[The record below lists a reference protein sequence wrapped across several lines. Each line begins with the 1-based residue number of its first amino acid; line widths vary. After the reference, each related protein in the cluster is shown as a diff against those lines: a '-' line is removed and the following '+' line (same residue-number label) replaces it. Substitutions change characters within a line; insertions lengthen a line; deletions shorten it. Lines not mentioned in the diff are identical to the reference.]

1 MQNFKFGIYISSHK
15 QLNVYKKFKIKI
27 SNDRV
32 RDTCL
37 LLYYNRITGRKLVS
51 IHQLQLFVTNKELI
65 KHPTNLQIIQVERD
79 HLED

>member
-1 MQNFKFGIYISSHK
+1 MTELGTHA
-15 QLNVYKKFKIKI
+15 
-27 SNDRV
+27 
-32 RDTCL
+32 
-37 LLYYNRITGRKLVS
+37 YYYTIIEHPYITGRKLVS